1 MNIVILGAGAY
12 GLALANILSDKNKV
26 TVYSVKQEE
35 IDNLNKTYKNN
46 IILTNVEL
54 SKNIT
59 FTADDDVIRNADL
72 IVIAIPTNYIDEV
85 IKNIKHKI
93 NKNTKICI
101 ATKGINK
108 NLNKFPYEILKQETK
123 NKNIYILSGP
133 SFAIDTAKKE
143 KIILTLAGNK
153 AEQIKDIFPENYV
166 KIETT
171 KDIIGTQVC
180 GTIKNIFAIASGI
193 LEGMNASDS
202 TKAAFLTKVINE
214 TNDII
219 LKLNGN
225 KNTILNAC
233 GIGDILL
240 TCTSKNSRNF
250 SLRYL
255 IGQNEDKTKIQ
266 NYINNTTVEGL
277 EALISIKEVLKT
289 RNINNEIIN
298 LIYNVIYNNEDINKL
313 LKYIVN

>member
-46 IILTNVEL
+46 IILPNVEL

-108 NLNKFPYEILKQETK
+108 NLNKFPYEIVKQETK

-219 LKLNGN
+219 LKLNGT

-250 SLRYL
+250 SLGYL

>member
-26 TVYSVKQEE
+26 NVYSVKQEE

-46 IILTNVEL
+46 IILPNVEL

-101 ATKGINK
+101 AAKGINK
-108 NLNKFPYEILKQETK
+108 NLNKFPYEIVKQETK

-219 LKLNGN
+219 LKLNGS
-225 KNTILNAC
+225 KTTILNAC

-240 TCTSKNSRNF
+240 TCTSKNSRNNH
-250 SLRYL
+250 LW
-255 IGQNEDKTKIQ
+255 
-266 NYINNTTVEGL
+266 
-277 EALISIKEVLKT
+277 
-289 RNINNEIIN
+289 
-298 LIYNVIYNNEDINKL
+298 
-313 LKYIVN
+313 

>member
-250 SLRYL
+250 SLGYL

>member
-46 IILTNVEL
+46 IILPNVEL

-59 FTADDDVIRNADL
+59 FTADDDIIRNADL

-108 NLNKFPYEILKQETK
+108 NLNKFPYEIVKQETK

-153 AEQIKDIFPENYV
+153 AEQIKNIFPENYV

-250 SLRYL
+250 SLGYL

>member
-1 MNIVILGAGAY
+1 MNIVIIGAGAY

-46 IILTNVEL
+46 IILPNVEL

-101 ATKGINK
+101 AAKGINK
-108 NLNKFPYEILKQETK
+108 NLNKFPYEIVKQETK

-219 LKLNGN
+219 LKLNGS

-250 SLRYL
+250 SLGYL

>member
-46 IILTNVEL
+46 IILPNVEL

-59 FTADDDVIRNADL
+59 FTADEDVIRNADL

-101 ATKGINK
+101 AAKGINK
-108 NLNKFPYEILKQETK
+108 NLNKFPYEIVKQETK

-219 LKLNGN
+219 LKLNGS

-250 SLRYL
+250 SLGYL